1 MEIHHQSV
9 PDPRPSRGS
18 KDWSRIDVTRGNRD
32 SIQRSTEKV
41 LEEQR
46 AATRDI
52 DRESATEA
60 ASRASPS
67 KEAARAAADES
78 SAGGDRL
85 ELSQEAQRLAEQVN
99 LGSEPTEAELARVR
113 ELRALYESGEL
124 NTYERVQRA
133 AERML
138 GAS

>member
-9 PDPRPSRGS
+9 PEPRPSQGS
-18 KDWSRIDVTRGNRD
+18 KDWPRIDVTRGNRAA
-32 SIQRSTEKV
+32 IQRATEKV
-41 LEEQR
+41 LEEQH
-46 AATRDI
+46 AATRGI

-60 ASRASPS
+60 AARASPS
-67 KEAARAAADES
+67 KDAARAAAEES

-113 ELRALYESGEL
+113 ELRAQYESGEL
-124 NTYERVQRA
+124 NTYERVERA
-133 AERML
+133 AKRML

>member
-9 PDPRPSRGS
+9 PEPRPSQGS
-18 KDWSRIDVTRGNRD
+18 KDWPRVDVTRGNRA
-32 SIQRSTEKV
+32 SIQRATEKV

-46 AATRDI
+46 AAASEV

-60 ASRASPS
+60 AAR
-67 KEAARAAADES
+67 KEAARAAATES
-78 SAGGDRL
+78 SAQGDRL

-99 LGSEPTEAELARVR
+99 LQSEPTEAELERVR
-113 ELRALYESGEL
+113 ELRAQYESGEL

-138 GAS
+138 GGS